1 LPEKKKRLGDAT
13 PSRKTVRSQK
23 EIEQMINSL
32 MGIAWS
38 RYCHITTYKLL
49 SEIVDATIPPCKKQ
63 LAEQATTRE
72 DK

>member
-1 LPEKKKRLGDAT
+1 LPEKKKRLGGAT
-13 PSRKTVRSQK
+13 PSRKTVRNQK

-38 RYCHITTYKLL
+38 YCGHITTHKLL
-49 SEIVDATIPPCKKQ
+49 SGIVDVTTLGCKKQ
-63 LAEQATTRE
+63 LAGRARTWE